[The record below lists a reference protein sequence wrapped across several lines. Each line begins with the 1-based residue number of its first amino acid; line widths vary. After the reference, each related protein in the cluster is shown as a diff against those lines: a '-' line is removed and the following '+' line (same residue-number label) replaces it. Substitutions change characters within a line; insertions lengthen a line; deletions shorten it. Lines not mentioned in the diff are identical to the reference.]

1 MASLQLPDYDETK
14 DKWKPYLVRAEAYFE
29 ANSVTD
35 PAKKR
40 ALLVSALSSK
50 TVEVLAGR
58 VAPRAPN
65 ELTYKEVVQSLNEYY
80 DPKKHEITES
90 YKFFNRSQL
99 PGESVSA
106 FLVAIRRIADNCNFG
121 TSLDRMLRDRIVC
134 GVRSVALRKQMLAKK
149 DLTLEEA
156 EALALSVEAAENG
169 AESMTSEATPLLKLR
184 ASEAN
189 TVKTSPTRHAAQ
201 HCDRCGSSKHDGNS
215 CRWIRARCYRC
226 GRHGHLAKMCRT
238 TASKS
243 RVATHAVEGRALTLE
258 EAVTEDDDKD
268 ETHIWTLLSAR
279 KSRLEPPIRRSFSWN
294 GVQLTMEVDT
304 GSPVCVISK
313 NVFDKHREQWPA
325 LKPSQVKLSC
335 YVGPL
340 PVMGELQLCVQYRA
354 VSVYCRLIVLN
365 CSGPNLCGRDLI
377 SLLHRAGVPVLQP
390 SAQDLLHST
399 PEPAGAVHNIVDD
412 YHDVFSKDLGLIKGP
427 PATLQLKEGAV
438 PKFCKARSIPYALR
452 DRVTQELDRLVAIG
466 VLSPVQHSDWAT
478 PIVPVLKKDG
488 TVRICGDFK
497 ATLNPACTVEQY
509 PLPVI
514 EDMFAS
520 LNGGE
525 YFSILDLR
533 DAYNQVPLDEAA
545 RKLCV
550 INTHRGLFSYNR
562 LPFGISSAPAI
573 FQRKMDAILSGLPG
587 VQAYLDDVLV
597 SEARGDGSERL
608 KSVLQRFREHGV
620 KLRSDK
626 CSFRQPSVTY
636 LGHRIDRE
644 GLHPTEKNLE
654 AIAQA
659 PRPQNVAELRSFL
672 GMLTFYA
679 KFLPNMSTLLSPL
692 NKLLEKG
699 TVWQWGRQQEAAFEK
714 AKDSLMQAQVLVQF
728 DPLKELK
735 LECDASPYGVGAALF
750 HTSNGMPKP
759 IGFRSRTLTAAEKN
773 YSQLEREA
781 LALVFGVTKFRDYLL
796 GRQFTLVT
804 DHQPLLSL
812 LQSDRPTPPLAAAR
826 IQRWALYLGGYRYK
840 LQYTPGKQLLNA
852 DALSRLPLRSTEA
865 DDVGEPPEYV
875 LALDNF
881 DDGVITTREL
891 QQLSATDPAVTAVK
905 NCILHGWPKSA
916 KQLEETMRPFFDR
929 KLELSVAH
937 GLVYWGHRVVIPEKA
952 RDRLLKLLHETHQG
966 SSGMKA
972 VARSKFWWPRLDRD
986 IEALSAGCTNCA
998 QNMPMP
1004 AAAPPVNWP
1013 KTNEK
1018 WSRLHVDFAG
1028 PIAGKMILVAVDA
1041 HTKWI
1046 EAVPVKHATTTSTIT
1061 CLRAMFSRFGVPR
1074 TIVSDNGTQFSSQDF
1089 ATFVA
1094 KNNIMHL
1101 KTAPFHPQS
1110 NGAAE
1115 RAVRTIKDGLR
1126 KMREGNLEDNL
1137 VRLLFNYR
1145 RTPQKT
1151 GKSPSELLLGFQLRS
1166 RLDACF
1172 PSTVADS
1179 PPASDDWVVPMES
1192 NVYVRNYGVGEK
1204 WTPGRVQ
1211 STAGSRMVTVQT
1223 PHSVVRR
1230 HVDQVRPRQA
1240 SQSPSPGSASLS
1252 ESNMSMLP
1260 KRSPG
1265 PSTTSSTVLPPE
1277 ALTTASP
1284 HDHPVPTMP
1293 QAGPTQAATPSAEP
1307 VLRRSTRQRKP
1318 VQRFHF

>member
-438 PKFCKARSIPYALR
+438 PKFC
-452 DRVTQELDRLVAIG
+452 
-466 VLSPVQHSDWAT
+466 
-478 PIVPVLKKDG
+478 
-488 TVRICGDFK
+488 
-497 ATLNPACTVEQY
+497 
-509 PLPVI
+509 
-514 EDMFAS
+514 
-520 LNGGE
+520 
-525 YFSILDLR
+525 
-533 DAYNQVPLDEAA
+533 
-545 RKLCV
+545 
-550 INTHRGLFSYNR
+550 
-562 LPFGISSAPAI
+562 
-573 FQRKMDAILSGLPG
+573 
-587 VQAYLDDVLV
+587 
-597 SEARGDGSERL
+597 
-608 KSVLQRFREHGV
+608 
-620 KLRSDK
+620 
-626 CSFRQPSVTY
+626 
-636 LGHRIDRE
+636 
-644 GLHPTEKNLE
+644 
-654 AIAQA
+654 
-659 PRPQNVAELRSFL
+659 
-672 GMLTFYA
+672 
-679 KFLPNMSTLLSPL
+679 
-692 NKLLEKG
+692 
-699 TVWQWGRQQEAAFEK
+699 
-714 AKDSLMQAQVLVQF
+714 
-728 DPLKELK
+728 
-735 LECDASPYGVGAALF
+735 
-750 HTSNGMPKP
+750 
-759 IGFRSRTLTAAEKN
+759 
-773 YSQLEREA
+773 
-781 LALVFGVTKFRDYLL
+781 
-796 GRQFTLVT
+796 RQFTLVT

-865 DDVGEPPEYV
+865 DDV
-875 LALDNF
+875 
-881 DDGVITTREL
+881 
-891 QQLSATDPAVTAVK
+891 
-905 NCILHGWPKSA
+905 
-916 KQLEETMRPFFDR
+916 
-929 KLELSVAH
+929 
-937 GLVYWGHRVVIPEKA
+937 
-952 RDRLLKLLHETHQG
+952 
-966 SSGMKA
+966 
-972 VARSKFWWPRLDRD
+972 
-986 IEALSAGCTNCA
+986 
-998 QNMPMP
+998 
-1004 AAAPPVNWP
+1004 
-1013 KTNEK
+1013 
-1018 WSRLHVDFAG
+1018 
-1028 PIAGKMILVAVDA
+1028 
-1041 HTKWI
+1041 
-1046 EAVPVKHATTTSTIT
+1046 
-1061 CLRAMFSRFGVPR
+1061 
-1074 TIVSDNGTQFSSQDF
+1074 
-1089 ATFVA
+1089 
-1094 KNNIMHL
+1094 
-1101 KTAPFHPQS
+1101 
-1110 NGAAE
+1110 
-1115 RAVRTIKDGLR
+1115 
-1126 KMREGNLEDNL
+1126 
-1137 VRLLFNYR
+1137 
-1145 RTPQKT
+1145 
-1151 GKSPSELLLGFQLRS
+1151 
-1166 RLDACF
+1166 
-1172 PSTVADS
+1172 DS
-1179 PPASDDWVVPMES
+1179 PPASDDWVVPIES

-1230 HVDQVRPRQA
+1230 HVDQVRPRQV

>member
-279 KSRLEPPIRRSFSWN
+279 KSRLEPPIRRSFLWN

-438 PKFCKARSIPYALR
+438 PKFC
-452 DRVTQELDRLVAIG
+452 
-466 VLSPVQHSDWAT
+466 
-478 PIVPVLKKDG
+478 
-488 TVRICGDFK
+488 
-497 ATLNPACTVEQY
+497 
-509 PLPVI
+509 
-514 EDMFAS
+514 
-520 LNGGE
+520 
-525 YFSILDLR
+525 
-533 DAYNQVPLDEAA
+533 
-545 RKLCV
+545 
-550 INTHRGLFSYNR
+550 
-562 LPFGISSAPAI
+562 
-573 FQRKMDAILSGLPG
+573 
-587 VQAYLDDVLV
+587 
-597 SEARGDGSERL
+597 
-608 KSVLQRFREHGV
+608 
-620 KLRSDK
+620 
-626 CSFRQPSVTY
+626 
-636 LGHRIDRE
+636 
-644 GLHPTEKNLE
+644 
-654 AIAQA
+654 
-659 PRPQNVAELRSFL
+659 
-672 GMLTFYA
+672 
-679 KFLPNMSTLLSPL
+679 
-692 NKLLEKG
+692 
-699 TVWQWGRQQEAAFEK
+699 
-714 AKDSLMQAQVLVQF
+714 
-728 DPLKELK
+728 
-735 LECDASPYGVGAALF
+735 
-750 HTSNGMPKP
+750 
-759 IGFRSRTLTAAEKN
+759 
-773 YSQLEREA
+773 
-781 LALVFGVTKFRDYLL
+781 
-796 GRQFTLVT
+796 RQFTLVT

-1179 PPASDDWVVPMES
+1179 PPASDDWVVPIES

>member
-1 MASLQLPDYDETK
+1 MHLNTEM
-14 DKWKPYLVRAEAYFE
+14 
-29 ANSVTD
+29 
-35 PAKKR
+35 
-40 ALLVSALSSK
+40 LSSQV
-50 TVEVLAGR
+50 TG
-58 VAPRAPN
+58 
-65 ELTYKEVVQSLNEYY
+65 
-80 DPKKHEITES
+80 
-90 YKFFNRSQL
+90 
-99 PGESVSA
+99 
-106 FLVAIRRIADNCNFG
+106 DN
-121 TSLDRMLRDRIVC
+121 
-134 GVRSVALRKQMLAKK
+134 VR
-149 DLTLEEA
+149 
-156 EALALSVEAAENG
+156 ALALYDFNKDGLNELLVGSEDFDIRVFRGDVIVAEIG
-169 AESMTSEATPLLKLR
+169 ES
-184 ASEAN
+184 
-189 TVKTSPTRHAAQ
+189 
-201 HCDRCGSSKHDGNS
+201 
-215 CRWIRARCYRC
+215 
-226 GRHGHLAKMCRT
+226 
-238 TASKS
+238 
-243 RVATHAVEGRALTLE
+243 
-258 EAVTEDDDKD
+258 EAVTALCPLTLDCFAYALANGTIGVYRATERLWRIKSKSQAVCLHGYDIDGDGKPELITGWSNGKVDARSLTTGEVVFRDSMAHGVAGIVQADYCLDGREQLIVVSVSGEVRGYLPASAELRQQMVDATFEQDTVRELSRKKQTLMLELRNYEAQSKD
-268 ETHIWTLLSAR
+268 SDQQYGSIPANTQLKTLLAINSGSDGIPPHVEVA
-279 KSRLEPPIRRSFSWN
+279 LETN
-294 GVQLTMEVDT
+294 NET
-304 GSPVCVISK
+304 VI
-313 NVFDKHREQWPA
+313 
-325 LKPSQVKLSC
+325 
-335 YVGPL
+335 
-340 PVMGELQLCVQYRA
+340 RA
-354 VSVYCRLIVLN
+354 VILFAEGIFDGESLVL
-365 CSGPNLCGRDLI
+365 
-377 SLLHRAGVPVLQP
+377 AGVPVLQP

-826 IQRWALYLGGYRYK
+826 IQRWALYLGGYRYT

-1179 PPASDDWVVPMES
+1179 PPASDDWVVPIES